1 MSRPSFRPIPSPLDV
16 DDEALGRV
24 ADQMGVPTLVRPSPP
39 PPAERP
45 QPIEVAVGSAP
56 GMAAGTEASNAGR
69 HRRPTKQRRTALE
82 SLTLELPG
90 YVIDAIKQRAL
101 NEHAT
106 ARYVVMQAL
115 QAAGFQI
122 DASHLLPDARRRRP
136 KAGSA

>member
-1 MSRPSFRPIPSPLDV
+1 V
-16 DDEALGRV
+16 DDETLGRV
-24 ADQMGVPTLVRPSPP
+24 ADQMGVPTLVKPSPA
-39 PPAERP
+39 PPAERA
-45 QPIEVAVGSAP
+45 QPVEAAAGSAP
-56 GMAAGTEASNAGR
+56 EIGVATEAGNAAR
-69 HRRPTKQRRTALE
+69 LKRPTKQRRTALE

-122 DASHLLPDARRRRP
+122 DASHLLPDARRRPP